1 MRLCELK
8 TGRVFLGLALSL
20 VFVRSAMPAQ
30 AQAELT
36 TEQMQKFLLTAKVV
50 SSKHT
55 KKGVTDPWRLTL
67 SDGTTTHEAV
77 FQAIDEHK
85 PYMQFADGHAEVNFI
100 DSYKYNVAAYQ
111 LAQLIGMDDMIPVYV
126 ERKWQGN
133 VGSMSWVVPVQMDE
147 QERLSKKVSS
157 PDSDGWNKQMY
168 KIRVFD
174 ELVFDTDANL
184 TNVLISNDWKIWR
197 VDFSRAFRLAPD
209 VHDYK
214 NLVKC
219 DRQLLE
225 KLKAL
230 NENDL
235 ALKTKNYLSKTEV
248 RAVIQRRDKIVSY
261 FQRMVTEKGESAVLY

>member
-1 MRLCELK
+1 MRFSGLK
-8 TGRVFLGLALSL
+8 TGRVFLGLTLSL
-20 VFVRSAMPAQ
+20 VFVCSAIPAQ
-30 AQAELT
+30 AQMAND
-36 TEQMQKFLLTAKVV
+36 QMRQFLLTAKVV

-111 LAQLIGMDDMIPVYV
+111 LAELVGMADMIPVYV
-126 ERKWQGN
+126 ERKWNGN

-147 QERLSKKVSS
+147 QERLSRKVSS
-157 PDSDGWNKQMY
+157 PDADGWNKQMY

-174 ELVFDTDANL
+174 ELVLDTDANL

-197 VDFSRAFRLAPD
+197 VDFSRAFRLNWD
-209 VHDYK
+209 VADYK

-219 DRQLLE
+219 DKQLLE
-225 KLKAL
+225 RLKAL
-230 NENDL
+230 NENAL

-248 RAVIQRRDKIVSY
+248 HAVMSRRDKVVAY
-261 FQRMVTEKGESAVLY
+261 FQKMITEKGEAAVLY